1 MKKYALVTGASR
13 GIGRAIALGLA
24 EDGYDVVLT
33 CRSNRE
39 AADAVAAEI
48 QELGRS
54 TVVAMFD
61 VGDVAMAEDVLQT
74 IMEQW
79 GCPKI
84 LVNNAGITADGL
96 FVRMKEDAW
105 NSVLQTNLGGFFAV
119 TRPVVKRMLKER
131 YGRIINI
138 ASTSGER
145 GNPGQ
150 VNYAASKAG
159 LIGATRAL
167 ALEIA
172 KRNITVN
179 AVSPGFI
186 QTEMSEGLAE
196 EELLNMIP
204 SGRLGEPN
212 EVAAAVRFLASESAG
227 YITGQVLG
235 VNGGLYT

>member
-24 EDGYDVVLT
+24 EDGYDIVLT
-33 CRSNRE
+33 CRSSRE

-48 QELGRS
+48 QEIGRS

-61 VGDVAMAEDVLQT
+61 VGDVSMAEDVLQT
-74 IMEQW
+74 IMDEW

-84 LVNNAGITADGL
+84 LVNNAGVTADGL

-105 NSVLQTNLGGFFAV
+105 NAVMQTNLGGFFAV

-131 YGRIINI
+131 YGRVINI

-204 SGRLGEPN
+204 SGRLGAPE